1 MIAQSG
7 EVSSQDEQSPIAVLA
22 AEHALIL
29 RALDILERGLVQ
41 VESGVSVA
49 GSFFGDLVDFF
60 QTFADRYH
68 HGKEEDIL
76 FQCMVKEMDYSS
88 RSGPVGVLSSE
99 HEIGRTHVRA
109 MAEVAGRMETDPEAA
124 RKLVDEGRAYL
135 ALLRA
140 HIEREDDKVF
150 PVVEDFLGP
159 EERAELMAA
168 CSQFEAGEGGKDVPE
183 RYAALID
190 RLS

>member
-1 MIAQSG
+1 MIAQPR
-7 EVSSQDEQSPIAVLA
+7 EASSQDERSPIAILA
-22 AEHALIL
+22 EEHVLIL
-29 RALDILERGLVQ
+29 RALDILEHGLAR

-49 GSFFGDLVDFF
+49 GSFFDELVDFF
-60 QTFADRYH
+60 RTFADRYH

-76 FQCMVKEMDYSS
+76 FHHMVEEMDYSS

-99 HEIGRTHVRA
+99 HEVGRAHVRA
-109 MAEVAGRMETDPEAA
+109 IAGAAGRLGSDPEAP

-140 HIEREDDKVF
+140 HIEREDHKVF

-159 EERAELMAA
+159 EERAALITAF
-168 CSQFEAGEGGKDVPE
+168 SSFEAAAGGKSIPK

-190 RLS
+190 RLV